1 MIRWMAAR
9 RYYFGLSFVL
19 LLLALAS
26 FLWQRPP
33 LGLEFRGGTQIVIA
47 SETQPEHEQAIGIRS
62 LGNQR
67 YELLFPS
74 LSAEEQA
81 AVLTDL
87 AINLEQTD
95 LQPEQITTVGS
106 SVSNSMIKQSL
117 SALALALLAILAYV
131 GWQFKDWRM
140 GLAAV
145 AAMLH
150 DSFITLGAYLW
161 LAAFFGF
168 EIDLLLITALLTVL
182 SFSVHDTIV
191 VFDQTREQLRING
204 ARLPALSANQAIT
217 LTLPRSLNNSLTII
231 IVLAAL
237 LIWGGESLQSFTTTL
252 LIGSII
258 GTYSSTFVALPLWLE
273 WSRSARFSHRAVQ

>member
-1 MIRWMAAR
+1 MIHWMSAR
-9 RYYFGLSFVL
+9 RYYFGVSFVL

-33 LGLEFRGGTQIVIA
+33 LGLEFRGGTQMIIA
-47 SETQPEHEQAIGIRS
+47 SERQPSHEDALGVRS
-62 LGNQR
+62 LGKQR

-74 LSAEEQA
+74 LSTEEQT
-81 AVLTDL
+81 AVLNEL
-87 AINLEQTD
+87 ATNLEQASI
-95 LQPEQITTVGS
+95 QPEQITTVGS
-106 SVSNSMIKQSL
+106 SVSKSMVQQSVGAL
-117 SALALALLAILAYV
+117 ILALVAILVYV

-204 ARLPALSANQAIT
+204 AHLPAHSANQAIN

-237 LIWGGESLQSFTTTL
+237 LIWGGESLRSFTTTL

-273 WSRSARFSHRAVQ
+273 WTRRARFGHRAVQ